1 LVCPPFSVS
10 VHPESASRFLHCLVC
25 HRLSS
30 IHLFLHSQVL
40 IIDVPLIVPKEPFPL
55 DKFLVP
61 RGVQE
66 GETLLPESTESTS
79 SLADPVPSLPPLNE
93 TAYLQ
98 LQEMGFPANRAEKAL
113 RTTGNA
119 NAEVA
124 MQWLFEHMDDVDI
137 DVPYDAKASMQG
149 PVDAEKKINLMAM
162 GFEERMVEKALRQ
175 TVCSLSKDSFPF

>member
-1 LVCPPFSVS
+1 MPSLFPSPSVL
-10 VHPESASRFLHCLVC
+10 ESASRFLHCLVC
-25 HRLSS
+25 HHLSS
-30 IHLFLHSQVL
+30 IHLFPDSQVL

-93 TAYLQ
+93 TAYL
-98 LQEMGFPANRAEKAL
+98 PANRAEKAL
-113 RTTGNA
+113 GTTGNA

-137 DVPYDAKASMQG
+137 DVPYDATASMQG

-175 TVCSLSKDSFPF
+175 TVRSLSKDSFPF